1 MSRLLLPA
9 GAVRVVLPVWRVAVA
24 QTIAGLDF
32 LCVCDKVRIRGR
44 AFSAAEDPL
53 WPTEPLSRG
62 QRKQPLSNSYKGF
75 GLCDGL
81 ATNRQSAQSV
91 GFRASHGDS
100 SAFAS
105 CSLRNEPRSRTPAV
119 RCRR

>member
-1 MSRLLLPA
+1 MLSIRRADLLLGGYTAPEKPSFITFRTNSESDA
-9 GAVRVVLPVWRVAVA
+9 GGMAAPDAKQSSRWRPRRRSSQLLPDEAVA

-53 WPTEPLSRG
+53 WPPEPLSRG

-81 ATNRQSAQSV
+81 
-91 GFRASHGDS
+91 
-100 SAFAS
+100 
-105 CSLRNEPRSRTPAV
+105 
-119 RCRR
+119 

>member
-1 MSRLLLPA
+1 MAFVTVDLAPLVSCE
-9 GAVRVVLPVWRVAVA
+9 AVA

-32 LCVCDKVRIRGR
+32 LCVCDKVRIWGR

-62 QRKQPLSNSYKGF
+62 QRKQPLSNFYKGF

-81 ATNRQSAQSV
+81 SPK
-91 GFRASHGDS
+91 GK
-100 SAFAS
+100 
-105 CSLRNEPRSRTPAV
+105 PA
-119 RCRR
+119 RELCP